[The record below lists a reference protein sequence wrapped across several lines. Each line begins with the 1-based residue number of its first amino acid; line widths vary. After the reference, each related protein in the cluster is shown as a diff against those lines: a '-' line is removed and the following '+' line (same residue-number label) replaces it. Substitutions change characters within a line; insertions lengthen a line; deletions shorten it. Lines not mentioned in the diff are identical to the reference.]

1 MEGHL
6 RLRWGGVERK
16 VEAYGKV
23 GGIVFKAFGE
33 ASAKLIQIMGV
44 GKLKGGRLE
53 TGMEHEK
60 AEVGV
65 VVG

>member
-1 MEGHL
+1 M
-6 RLRWGGVERK
+6 ERK